1 MLQINVHKMKKEYIT
16 PTIETIDIKTE
27 TMLATSG
34 TGSDNDTNI
43 GIGDGEADNNI
54 EALSNRHRPGVWD
67 NEW

>member
-1 MLQINVHKMKKEYIT
+1 MKKEYIT

-34 TGSDNDTNI
+34 TESDNDTNI

-54 EALSNRHRPGVWD
+54 EALSNRQRPGVWD